1 MNKKQTT
8 GKKYIYLHIHTQN
21 TVQKKKYNENEMKP
35 QITPFT
41 CNELGFHI
49 PFSKAMN
56 ETINFVHNFS

>member
-1 MNKKQTT
+1 
-8 GKKYIYLHIHTQN
+8 
-21 TVQKKKYNENEMKP
+21 MKP

-56 ETINFVHNFS
+56 ETINFVHNFSSIEMFRESFQFLIIVIHIITFL